1 MNAAETVPLVS
12 SGEARLVGER
22 WRWIGATTGPGQLLS
37 SARKGVSGYKIN
49 LSKRFRRKDY
59 PAAVRWAARR
69 LAHQA

>member
-1 MNAAETVPLVS
+1 MLPKLS
-12 SGEARLVGER
+12 
-22 WRWIGATTGPGQLLS
+22 PGQFWRGAFGGRTLAVDRRNDGPCS
-37 SARKGVSGYKIN
+37 VAFFSARKDVSGYKIN